1 MVLENGAEYSKAR
14 TRLQRVWAFRVCQF
28 LCVILLF
35 SAWWFYPAKAER
47 TEVKTVPGIQHVS
60 PSSHAFAKNAFAFS
74 NSQTEQTPS
83 EKPVRPNEGA
93 TPGGPNTNVP
103 ATPPA
108 LECQGCHAPGKSLP
122 YLAGSKFHTEPHVKY
137 DRSFHARAI
146 QNGTKAATCRDCH
159 TKNGDLST
167 ILPASDPNSTINRA
181 TIAETCGKC
190 HGDKS
195 VMQGSG
201 ISNRPV
207 LSYRESV
214 HAKAI
219 ARGNMSAAVCTDCHT
234 SHDVQPASNAQSSI
248 AKVNV
253 AATCGK
259 CHQTES
265 GEFVQSV
272 HGQAVARGVSRSPVC
287 TDCHGI
293 HNIEPPMDR
302 TTVTA
307 SAAIATESCAKCH
320 EGVALTQE
328 FGVAG
333 GRVSS
338 YKDSYHG
345 LASRLGSKVVA
356 NCASCHGVHN
366 ILPSSDPKSMIN
378 NANLT
383 QTCGQCH
390 IGANENFAKGKIHL
404 ASALTSGTAPSES
417 GFVGTRIVRWI
428 YLPLIFLV
436 IGGMVLHNALI
447 WRRKVAEKRRTERR
461 TVVRLTRNQRIQH
474 WLLLSSF
481 ILLVLTGFALQYP
494 ESWLAWLLGSSEYF
508 RRIVH
513 RVAAVVMLI
522 TGVYHL
528 LYLALSSDGRSW
540 VRDMAPRL
548 KDVRDVLQNFGYY
561 LGLRSSRPQI
571 ARFGYAE
578 KAEYWAVVWG
588 TVVMGITGLMIWFKI
603 GIFGFLPRWWV
614 DVALAIH
621 FYEAILATLAI
632 IVWHFYQVI
641 FDPDVYPVNLAFL
654 DGRVSEEL
662 YKEEHELDYERMKN
676 GERLVA
682 SAEVNDPAATTEHQS

>member
-1 MVLENGAEYSKAR
+1 M
-14 TRLQRVWAFRVCQF
+14 WAFCLF
-28 LCVILLF
+28 AILLCF
-35 SAWWFYPAKAER
+35 VPAQA
-47 TEVKTVPGIQHVS
+47 
-60 PSSHAFAKNAFAFS
+60 
-74 NSQTEQTPS
+74 QTNQTP
-83 EKPVRPNEGA
+83 PVSPNEGA
-93 TPGGPNTNVP
+93 TPGGPNAGNPGTSP
-103 ATPPA
+103 T
-108 LECQGCHAPGKSLP
+108 LDCQGCHAPGKTLP
-122 YLAGSKFHTEPHVKY
+122 YLAGSQFHTAPHTAY

-146 QNGTKAATCRDCH
+146 QNGTKAATCKDCH

-219 ARGNMSAAVCTDCHT
+219 ARGNTSAAVCTDCHN
-234 SHDVQPASNAQSSI
+234 SHDVQPASNPQSSI
-248 AKVNV
+248 AKVNI

-259 CHQTES
+259 CHQGES

-293 HNIEPPMDR
+293 HNIEPPIER
-302 TTVTA
+302 TTATA

-320 EGVALTQE
+320 EGVTLTQE

-366 ILPSSDPKSMIN
+366 ILPSSDPKSTIN
-378 NANLT
+378 AAHLM

-404 ASALTSGTAPSES
+404 ASALTSSPASSDKGLL
-417 GFVGTRIVRWI
+417 GTRIVRWI

-436 IGGMVLHNALI
+436 IGGMVLHNALV
-447 WRRKVAEKRRTERR
+447 WRRKVAEKRRTEQR
-461 TVVRLTRNQRIQH
+461 TILRLTSKQRIQH

-481 ILLVLTGFALQYP
+481 MLLVLSGFALQYP
-494 ESWLAWLLGSSEYF
+494 DSWLAWLLGSSEFF

-513 RVAAVVMLI
+513 RMAAVVMLV
-522 TGVYHL
+522 TGAYHL
-528 LYLALSSDGRSW
+528 VYLAVTSEGRKW
-540 VRDMAPRL
+540 VRDMAPRM
-548 KDVRDVLQNFGYY
+548 KDMRDVLQNFGYY
-561 LGLRSSRPQI
+561 LGVRSSKPRL

-588 TVVMGITGLMIWFKI
+588 TIVMGLTGLMIWFKI
-603 GIFGFLPRWWV
+603 GIFGFLPRWWI

-621 FYEAILATLAI
+621 FYEAVLATLAI
-632 IVWHFYQVI
+632 IAWHFYQVI
-641 FDPDVYPVNLAFL
+641 FDPDVYPINLAFL

-662 YKEEHELDYERMKN
+662 YREEHELDFERIK
-676 GERLVA
+676 EADRPKA
-682 SAEVNDPAATTEHQS
+682 SNELDESPATPEPQS